1 MRTHGLLPCQ
11 GCVTGSPQRR
21 RRQHALIKIPVSR
34 QGAVHGTA
42 RQPQGGLLSYA
53 ALPAGRP
60 PLRCRAHVRAPP
72 GMKQPFSGGAQ
83 GNIISPVPWTEAPAA
98 PAGGRPTSA
107 KRFPWVPGTDIS
119 KPEDVAFLRQES
131 PMFRKHLRR
140 IQSPSLPF
148 SPTAPGERT
157 FHPLF
162 SARQSGVL
170 AKIPTQAARQRA
182 FPPWA
187 FSRSHRESFRF
198 SGSPASLPRPK
209 TPQRKGR
216 RIFRRP
222 SKVSRQ
228 PFRRPAFQP
237 H

>member
-1 MRTHGLLPCQ
+1 MTREIFHSLLLSTGFRFSEKGHKKAQQKKATLSPVEDAGPPSLPGLRYGFPAAEAQ
-11 GCVTGSPQRR
+11 AARSHQNPGQPTRR
-21 RRQHALIKIPVSR
+21 RSR
-34 QGAVHGTA
+34 HCPPAA
-42 RQPQGGLLSYA
+42 R
-53 ALPAGRP
+53 RP
-60 PLRCRAHVRAPP
+60 PLLRGTSGRPSPPALPRPCPRSPP

-98 PAGGRPTSA
+98 PADGRPTSA

-157 FHPLF
+157 LPPLF
-162 SARQSGVL
+162 STRQSGVL

-182 FPPWA
+182 FSA
-187 FSRSHRESFRF
+187 M
-198 SGSPASLPRPK
+198 G
-209 TPQRKGR
+209 
-216 RIFRRP
+216 IFP
-222 SKVSRQ
+222 L
-228 PFRRPAFQP
+228 A
-237 H
+237 